1 MDIKKFNKIRTNNPF
16 LPLSDI
22 VYELLLRDIISFRL
36 QPGTKISE
44 NSISQQL
51 SISRSPVKTALEKL
65 VSHRFACIVNN
76 RYYVS
81 DFDPDYYKE
90 ICDFT
95 MMIEPFAARK
105 AARNITPEQLE
116 ELYRISDRLTQLYQ
130 EAYASGK
137 DFGYTK
143 LLDQEMAFHYGVV
156 KASGNSLI
164 SKLYDERKFE
174 VWRFRGYLLYSR
186 PEGFFNTVDTDHRL
200 ICDILKLGDGD
211 LAAAVT
217 KRHLHVSQDSIERY
231 ELIIANERFS

>member
-1 MDIKKFNKIRTNNPF
+1 MDVKKFNKIHGENPF

-44 NSISQQL
+44 NAISQQL
-51 SISRSPVKTALEKL
+51 NISRSPVKTALEKL
-65 VSHRFACIVNN
+65 VDRRFARVVNN
-76 RYYVS
+76 RYYVA
-81 DFDPDYYKE
+81 DFDPEHYKE

-95 MMIEPFAARK
+95 MMIEPFAAKK
-105 AARNITPEQLE
+105 AARRITPEQLE
-116 ELYRISDRLTQLYQ
+116 ELYRISANLTALYQ

-164 SKLYDERKFE
+164 SSLDEERKYA
-174 VWRFRGYLLYSR
+174 VWRFRGYLCYSR
-186 PEGFFNTVDTDHRL
+186 PEGFFNTVDTDPKL
-200 ICDILKLGDGD
+200 ICDMLKLGDGD

-217 KRHLHVSQDSIERY
+217 KRHLHVSRDNIERY
-231 ELIIANERFS
+231 ELIDLK

>member
-1 MDIKKFNKIRTNNPF
+1 MDIKKFNKIRGNNPF

-36 QPGTKISE
+36 QPGSKISE

-51 SISRSPVKTALEKL
+51 DISRSPVKTALEKL
-65 VSHRFACIVNN
+65 VGHRFARIVNN

-81 DFDPDYYKE
+81 DFDPEYYKE

-95 MMIEPFAARK
+95 MMIEPFAAKK
-105 AARNITPEQLE
+105 AARNIKPEQLE

-137 DFGYTK
+137 DFGFTK

-164 SKLYDERKFE
+164 SKLYEERKFE
-174 VWRFRGYLLYSR
+174 IWRFRGYLLYSR

-217 KRHLHVSQDSIERY
+217 KRHLHVSRDSIERY
-231 ELIIANERFS
+231 ELITAP

>member
-1 MDIKKFNKIRTNNPF
+1 MDIKKFNKIRSSNPF

-36 QPGTKISE
+36 HPGTRISE
-44 NSISQQL
+44 NAISQEL

-65 VSHRFACIVNN
+65 VDRRFAKITNN

-81 DFDPDYYKE
+81 DFDPEYYKE

-95 MMIEPFAARK
+95 MMIEPFAAKK
-105 AARNITPEQLE
+105 AARNIKPEQLE
-116 ELYRISDRLTQLYQ
+116 ELYRISDRLTALYQ
-130 EAYASGK
+130 EAYVSGK
-137 DFGYTK
+137 DFGFTK

-156 KASGNSLI
+156 KASGNVLI
-164 SKLYDERKFE
+164 SSLYDEHKYE
-174 VWRFRGYLLYSR
+174 VWRFRGCLLYSR

-217 KRHLHVSQDSIERY
+217 KRHLHVSRDSIERY
-231 ELIIANERFS
+231 ELIDRF

>member
-1 MDIKKFNKIRTNNPF
+1 MDIKKFNKIRGNNPF

-36 QPGTKISE
+36 QPGSKISE

-51 SISRSPVKTALEKL
+51 DISRSPVKTALEKL
-65 VSHRFACIVNN
+65 VDHRFARIANN

-81 DFDPDYYKE
+81 DFDAEYYKE

-95 MMIEPFAARK
+95 MMIEPFAAKK
-105 AARNITPEQLE
+105 AARNIKPEQLE

-137 DFGYTK
+137 DFGFTK

-164 SKLYDERKFE
+164 SKLYEERKFE
-174 VWRFRGYLLYSR
+174 IWRFRGYLLYSR

-217 KRHLHVSQDSIERY
+217 KRHLHVSRDSIERY
-231 ELIIANERFS
+231 ELITASERLS

>member
-1 MDIKKFNKIRTNNPF
+1 MDIKKFNKIRSSNPF

-36 QPGTKISE
+36 HPGARISE
-44 NSISQQL
+44 NAISQEL

-65 VSHRFACIVNN
+65 VDRRFAKTTNN

-81 DFDPDYYKE
+81 DFDPEYYKE

-95 MMIEPFAARK
+95 MMIEPFAAKK
-105 AARNITPEQLE
+105 AARNIKPEQLE
-116 ELYRISDRLTQLYQ
+116 ELYRISDRLAALYQ

-137 DFGYTK
+137 DFGFTK

-156 KASGNSLI
+156 KASGNGLI
-164 SKLYDERKFE
+164 SGLYEEHKYE
-174 VWRFRGYLLYSR
+174 VWRFRGCLLYSR

-217 KRHLHVSQDSIERY
+217 KRHLHVSRDSIERY
-231 ELIIANERFS
+231 ELIDHF